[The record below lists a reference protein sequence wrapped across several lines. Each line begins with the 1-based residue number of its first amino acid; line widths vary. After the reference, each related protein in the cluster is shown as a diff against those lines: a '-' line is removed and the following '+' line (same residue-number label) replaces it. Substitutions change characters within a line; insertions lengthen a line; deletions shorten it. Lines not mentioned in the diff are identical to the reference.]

1 MVVFDDH
8 VSRYAEEL
16 DKKYDVCEVPLKLAT
31 NETLRDFG
39 RLVTDFEKE
48 EVSDVTHL
56 LVHDNY
62 SDWLIR
68 EYR

>member
-8 VSRYAEEL
+8 VSRYAEDL

-48 EVSDVTHL
+48 DVSDVPHL

-62 SDWLIR
+62 SDWLMHECR
-68 EYR
+68 

>member
-48 EVSDVTHL
+48 EVSDVTHF
-56 LVHDNY
+56 LVHDYY

-68 EYR
+68 ECR

>member
-8 VSRYAEEL
+8 VSRYVEEL

>member
-48 EVSDVTHL
+48 EVSEVTHL
-56 LVHDNY
+56 LVHDY
-62 SDWLIR
+62 
-68 EYR
+68 YF